1 MQRFLGWG
9 SPNMPGL
16 EQLLKQLREARER
29 ELGRYNLDSTVEELR
44 QKVQDVIDT
53 ERSGIERR
61 LNEAKPE
68 AGESLDRLARQRT
81 GHPPPLPQ
89 DLRGRGKRPRNQ
101 ERVPDAAR
109 HK

>member
-1 MQRFLGWG
+1 MKRFLRWG
-9 SPNMPGL
+9 PPNMPGL

-68 AGESLDRLARQRT
+68 VGKELARARRAAPD
-81 GHPPPLPQ
+81 HRVRPPQ
-89 DLRGRGKRPRNQ
+89 DVGGRGGR
-101 ERVPDAAR
+101 AR
-109 HK
+109 W